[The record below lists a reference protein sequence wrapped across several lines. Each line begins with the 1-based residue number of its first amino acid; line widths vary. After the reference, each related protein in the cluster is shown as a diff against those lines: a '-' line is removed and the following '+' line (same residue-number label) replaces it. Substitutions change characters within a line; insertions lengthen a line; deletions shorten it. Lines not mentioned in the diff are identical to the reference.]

1 MNVVKNKDQSLAK
14 SLVFNL
20 GFYLINGAKKRV
32 WRKVI

>member
-14 SLVFNL
+14 SSVFNL
-20 GFYLINGAKKRV
+20 GFYLINGPKKRV